1 MANELTVS
9 CSLRFSKGGR
19 EISKSYGGIQVT
31 VAGDAWVY
39 AFQSIGATE
48 EAIGIGDIG
57 TAGFCIG
64 KNLDATN
71 FVSIRPGTGTA
82 NLVKVKAGEPFMFRL
97 ALNTPWAIA
106 DTAACDLEVLI
117 IEN

>member
-19 EISKSYGGIQVT
+19 EVSKSYGGIQIDVSGT
-31 VAGDAWVY
+31 RAITN
-39 AFQSIGATE
+39 QQTIGITE
-48 EAIGIGDIG
+48 EVLVVGDVG
-57 TAGFCIG
+57 TCGYCII

-82 NLVKVKAGEPFMFRL
+82 NLVKLKAGEVCMFRL
-97 ALNTPWAIA
+97 ALSTPWAIA
-106 DTAACDLEVLI
+106 DTASCDLEITIVPD
-117 IEN
+117 